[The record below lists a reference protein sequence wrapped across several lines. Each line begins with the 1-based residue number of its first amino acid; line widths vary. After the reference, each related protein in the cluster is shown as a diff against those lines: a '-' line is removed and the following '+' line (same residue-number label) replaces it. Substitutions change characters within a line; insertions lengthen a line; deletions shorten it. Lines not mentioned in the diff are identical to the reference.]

1 MVRVRQ
7 VANVPLAATVTAIA
21 TATTLTTLTITATDV
36 DDTGTSECVIVVNQT
51 DNVASLIF
59 SPNTISDFTFTFF
72 FFSLVVYVLGLWFKS
87 SQYCTGLFLFRE
99 PAFRC

>member
-21 TATTLTTLTITATDV
+21 TVTTLMTLTITVTGV
-36 DDTGTSECVIVVNQT
+36 GDTGTSECVIVVDQA

-59 SPNTISDFTFTFF
+59 CPNTISDFTFTFF
-72 FFSLVVYVLGLWFKS
+72 FSLVAYVLGLWFNS